1 VENIALSNLYI
12 GLGRYKDLYKGG
24 NGMGLYKVTYKFK
37 WLNPVRTEEASQYI
51 LAPNFQTAAKLA
63 ETSKEITSRSVSLFN
78 CRHID

>member
-1 VENIALSNLYI
+1 VENIALSNQHI
-12 GLGRYKDLYKGG
+12 GLGRYKDLYKVD

-37 WLNPVRTEEASQYI
+37 WLNPARTEETSQYI